1 VAPKEILMSARPKV
15 PLVAR
20 TLLGLAFTV
29 FGLNFFL
36 HFLPEPPPPAGTGAF
51 LGALV
56 AGKILTVIKVVEI
69 GAGLALLGNRFVP
82 LALTLLAPVE
92 VGILIFHGVFDP
104 SGLPVIAVLVALTIY
119 LAWAYRAAFAPMLR
133 ARVEPAAG
141 GAVATQT
148 VTT

>member
-1 VAPKEILMSARPKV
+1 MSARPKL

-36 HFLPEPPPPAGTGAF
+36 NFLPQPPLPADAGAF

-56 AGKILTVIKVVEI
+56 AGKILSVVKVIEI
-69 GAGLALLGNRFVP
+69 AAGLLLLGNRFVP
-82 LALTLLAPVE
+82 LALSLLAPVE
-92 VGILIFHGVFDP
+92 IGILLFHGVYEP
-104 SGLPVIAVLVALTIY
+104 AGLPLPAVLVALTLY

-133 ARVEPAAG
+133 PHVAPTAAHATAPAARLS
-141 GAVATQT
+141 VAA
-148 VTT
+148 